1 MIVLVRGPLSM
12 RRTRLSAGIMRPQVS
27 AAMVEGSQFCVGVA
41 ELQAAQNIFIAEGD
55 KSRRCI

>member
-1 MIVLVRGPLSM
+1 MVVLVRGPLSM
-12 RRTRLSAGIMRPQVS
+12 RRTRLSGGIMSREVS
-27 AAMVEGSQFCVGVA
+27 AAMVEASQFCVDVA